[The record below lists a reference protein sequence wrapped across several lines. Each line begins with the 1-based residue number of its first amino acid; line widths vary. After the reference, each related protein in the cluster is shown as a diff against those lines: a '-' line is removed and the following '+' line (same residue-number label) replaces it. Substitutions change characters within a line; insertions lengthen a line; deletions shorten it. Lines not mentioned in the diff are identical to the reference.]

1 VSVSGVIAPVVIASV
16 VIARVRALTVVII
29 GTAAMLAA
37 PAIAEAQLGLNCS
50 ISTTPV
56 AFGDYNVLSATPKT
70 TTGTVTYQ
78 CTLGVGI
85 IVTLSKGS
93 SSAFDPRTMR
103 NGAEVLNY
111 NLYREATYSTIWGDG
126 TGGSQTYTAAATVL
140 FPTNVTVYARVPAG
154 QNVAAGSYS
163 DSVVATIIF

>member
-1 VSVSGVIAPVVIASV
+1 MTFVMI
-16 VIARVRALTVVII
+16 
-29 GTAAMLAA
+29 AMLAA

-56 AFGDYNVLSATPKT
+56 AFGDYNVLAASPKT

-78 CTLGVGI
+78 CTLGVNI
-85 IVTLSKGS
+85 IVTLSRGS
-93 SSAFDPRTMR
+93 SSFFDPRTMK

-111 NLYREATYSTIWGDG
+111 NLYREATFQTIWGDG
-126 TGGSQTYTAAATVL
+126 TGGSQTYTALATLLV
-140 FPTNVTVYARVPAG
+140 PVTVTVHARLPAG
-154 QNVAAGSYS
+154 QNVTAGSYS